1 LNSNINN
8 SEETKDISSITLE
21 QEVQKSYLDY
31 AMSVIVSRAL
41 PDIRDGLKPVH
52 RRVLFSM
59 NESGY
64 NYNRPYRKSA
74 RIIGDVMGKYHPHGD
89 SAIYDAMVRMA
100 QSFSMRLELI
110 DGQGNFGSMD
120 GDPPAA
126 MRYTEARLAK
136 ISDFLV
142 EDIEK
147 ETVNFQNNY
156 DETSVEPVVLPAKF
170 PNLLINGAGGI
181 AVGMATNIPPH
192 NLAEVIDAT
201 IKLIDEPNSSIDN
214 LNEIIKGPDFP
225 TGGIIV
231 GTSGIKSAYQNGKGS
246 CLVRSKILIEKTKK
260 EKDSIIITEI
270 PFQVNKSRLLERIA
284 ETVNLKII
292 EGISDIRD
300 ESDRNGVRVVVELKR
315 DFDSDTIINQLYKH
329 TPVQTTFN
337 CNILAL
343 NQGKPEQLNLKQILN
358 SFINFRKEIVTKRV
372 IFELKKSR
380 EKAHILIGFVVAN
393 YNIDKIIE
401 TIKSSKNSEIARS
414 NIKKIKWKISKDI
427 YDIINLINKANEED
441 NDKNDKNFYIFS
453 DNQTKSILEL
463 RLHRLT
469 SMEREEI
476 KSDLQK
482 VKKDISDFLEILNSK
497 QKLLSVIKNELLSIK
512 NEFQTN
518 RKTTIINE
526 ENEISDE
533 IDLIQKEDIVV
544 TISHRNYVKRV
555 SLDNYRSQKRG
566 GKGRTG
572 MSTRDDDFV
581 SQIFVASTHTKL
593 LVFSS
598 LGKVY
603 LLKSYDI
610 PERTPQSRGKPI
622 NNLLPFKDNEE
633 ISSIMPLPINEDI
646 WNNLNIVFS
655 TKFGMIRKNKLIDV
669 AKSGQRSLRDSGKV
683 AIVLNKND
691 KLIGVNLCED
701 KNDVLLSTT
710 DGKCIRFS
718 LSKIRLTSGLNSKGV
733 RGIKLKA
740 NNKVV
745 SMSILKHSPIDI
757 SIRQN
762 YLKSSSDLRKGNIK
776 SLSNETFKNLKENE
790 EFILSVTTKGYG
802 KRSSAY
808 AYRIAGRG
816 GYGITGIL
824 TNPKNG
830 NVVDSFTVD
839 DNDELILVTDGGKLI
854 RILIKDV
861 RIAGRSTRGVSL
873 FKIPDNEKI
882 VSVTKISELNNE

>member
-300 ESDRNGVRVVVELKR
+300 ESDRNGVRVVIELKR

-757 SIRQN
+757 SIRQS

>member
-1 LNSNINN
+1 MNSNINN

-757 SIRQN
+757 SIRQS

>member
-1 LNSNINN
+1 MNSNINN

>member
-757 SIRQN
+757 SIRQS